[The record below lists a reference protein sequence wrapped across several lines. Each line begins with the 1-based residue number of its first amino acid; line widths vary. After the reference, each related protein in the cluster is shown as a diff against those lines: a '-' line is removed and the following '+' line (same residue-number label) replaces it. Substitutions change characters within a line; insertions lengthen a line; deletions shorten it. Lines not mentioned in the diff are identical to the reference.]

1 MKSIFDLS
9 LEEERVAREIDEG
22 HKAIIEQL
30 EINFCDEHET
40 PEETSKDKVRLLKA
54 MLARDQELESYYQGV
69 IDDHFRQ
76 LGDDPDILEQSARF
90 EIDSY
95 ITRHYAQYERI
106 RTTGKSPS
114 GTDVKAFRNDDMR
127 ATENGGF
134 LLDTN
139 KVIETL
145 LSSVVSRHLEALKR
159 RRKRTQIIEL
169 YAAQAA
175 LESPLTSDT
184 EGVLFGEVQTI
195 PKTEQLP
202 QERAPQEQENTEKI
216 YIVTRP
222 EKYVTSVD
230 LVIRDAFGNQLTKPP
245 EIPRDHLTPVILG
258 RKSPTR
264 ARAALIYDD
273 LIEKGIILEAPKLT
287 PKDWGVYDALISNLE
302 QGNHVMTMDMI
313 YRAMTGKVEPE
324 KVHVSPETAA
334 QINESLDKF
343 RGILHLRYEQVEKQ
357 RNGQERVAIIK
368 EWDEP
373 LVSFARENDLNINGS
388 IVEMSIT
395 LSSDPKLYPPL
406 YKWSQFN
413 KNQLD
418 RQDIRLLD
426 VPGLNNGDESYTVK
440 MLLYRRI
447 VDMIGMQ
454 RNKRLK
460 SYKKIIRYD
469 YIYDGL
475 GLTDPDKRKR
485 SLVKT
490 KIDTCLSYWKSKGFI
505 AGYQH
510 MRDKANGNQFYGVNI
525 SLIKSK

>member
-9 LEEERVAREIDEG
+9 PEEERVAREIDEG

-40 PEETSKDKVRLLKA
+40 LEETSQDKVRLLKA
-54 MLARDQELESYYQGV
+54 MLARDQELSNYYQGV
-69 IDDHFRQ
+69 FDAHFRQ
-76 LGDDPDILEQSARF
+76 LGDDPDILEKSARF

-95 ITRHYAQYERI
+95 ITRHYAQYEQI

-114 GTDVKAFRNDDMR
+114 GADVKAFRNDDMR
-127 ATENGGF
+127 ATDDGGF

-139 KVIETL
+139 KIIETL
-145 LSSVVSRHLEALKR
+145 LSSVVSRHLKALKR
-159 RRKRTQIIEL
+159 RRKRTQAIEL

-184 EGVLFGEVQTI
+184 EGILFGNVQTI
-195 PKTEQLP
+195 PAQDQRP
-202 QERAPQEQENTEKI
+202 QERATQEQENTGKM

-222 EKYVTSVD
+222 ERYVTSVD
-230 LVIRDAFGNQLTKPP
+230 IVTRNTFGNQLTKPP
-245 EIPRDHLTPVILG
+245 EIPRDKLTPVPLG
-258 RKSPTR
+258 KKSTAR
-264 ARAALIYDD
+264 ARAALVYDD

-302 QGNHVMTMDMI
+302 QGNHVMTIDMI
-313 YRAMTGKVEPE
+313 YRAMTGKVESE

-334 QINESLDKF
+334 QINASLDKF
-343 RGILHLRYEQVEKQ
+343 RGILHLRYEQSEKQ
-357 RNGQERVAIIK
+357 RNGQEKIVIIK

-373 LVSFARENDLNINGS
+373 LVSFAREKDLNINGN
-388 IVEMSIT
+388 IVDMSIT

-426 VPGLNNGDESYTVK
+426 VPGLNNGDESYTIK

-454 RNKRLK
+454 RNKRLT
-460 SYKKIIRYD
+460 SAKKVIRYD
-469 YIYDGL
+469 YIYDAL

-485 SLVKT
+485 SLIKD
-490 KIDTCLSYWKSKGFI
+490 KIDTCLKYWKGDLI

-510 MRDKANGNQFYGVNI
+510 VRDKANGNQFYAVNI

>member
-9 LEEERVAREIDEG
+9 PEEERVAREIDEG
-22 HKAIIEQL
+22 HKVIIEQL

-40 PEETSKDKVRLLKA
+40 LEETSQDKVRLLKA
-54 MLARDQELESYYQGV
+54 MLARDQELSNYYQGV
-69 IDDHFRQ
+69 FDAHFRQ

-95 ITRHYAQYERI
+95 ITRHYAQYEQI

-114 GTDVKAFRNDDMR
+114 GADVKAFRNEDMR
-127 ATENGGF
+127 ATDDGGF

-139 KVIETL
+139 KIIETL

-159 RRKRTQIIEL
+159 HRKRTQAIEL

-184 EGVLFGEVQTI
+184 EGILFGNVQTI
-195 PKTEQLP
+195 PEAEQQP
-202 QERAPQEQENTEKI
+202 QERAPQEQETTEKI
-216 YIVTRP
+216 YLVTRP

-230 LVIRDAFGNQLTKPP
+230 LVTRDTFSNKLTKPP
-245 EIPRDHLTPVILG
+245 EIPRDQLTPIPLG

-273 LIEKGIILEAPKLT
+273 LIKKGIILEAPKLT
-287 PKDWGVYDALISNLE
+287 MQDWGVYDALISNLE
-302 QGNHVMTMDMI
+302 QGNYVITMDML
-313 YRAMTGKVEPE
+313 YRGKTCKEDQE
-324 KVHVSPETAA
+324 KVNVTPEAA
-334 QINESLDKF
+334 AEINASLDKF

-357 RNGQERVAIIK
+357 RNGQEKVAIIK

-373 LVSFARENDLNINGS
+373 LVSFAREKDLNINGS
-388 IVEMSIT
+388 IVDMSIT
-395 LSSDPKLYPPL
+395 LSADPKLYPPL
-406 YKWSQFN
+406 YKWSLFN

-418 RQDIRLLD
+418 RHDIRLLD

-485 SLVKT
+485 SLVKD
-490 KIDTCLSYWKSKGFI
+490 KIDRCLSYWKSKGFI

-510 MRDKANGNQFYGVNI
+510 MRDKANGNQFYAVNI
-525 SLIKSK
+525 SLNISK